1 MRSTLLAHDLTS
13 ERDPVSRQEVG
24 PPTPSERAR
33 ALVRGA
39 VDYHVHVAPDF
50 VSRRITDI
58 ELARRCLETGQAGFG
73 LKSHYSSTAERAQVV
88 AAAVPGVVVLGTI
101 TLNRSVGGLN
111 PLAVE
116 VAARQGA
123 RIVWFPTVS
132 AVNEQHQVLEAGRH
146 EEVPVWVAFE
156 LSLRDAGLACEPVPV
171 VDERGTLLSEAHA
184 VLDVVARNGLVLC
197 TGHLARDEIFR
208 LVEAAAE
215 RGIRDVVVTHPE
227 FPSQSISLDDQV
239 ELADMAAIM
248 ERAFTTPYTG
258 KTAWERVFEATRA
271 VGPERTVWATD
282 LGQNA
287 NPPVEDGLALMADAF
302 LAAGFTDEEIRT
314 MAVANTR
321 RVAGIEPFVGDPPRI
336 VGELS

>member
-1 MRSTLLAHDLTS
+1 MGSDGHR
-13 ERDPVSRQEVG
+13 
-24 PPTPSERAR
+24 TPSEHAR

-50 VSRRITDI
+50 VARRITDI

-88 AAAVPGVVVLGTI
+88 EAAVPGAVVLGTI

-132 AVNEQHQVLEAGRH
+132 AVNEQDEVLTPGVH
-146 EEVPVWVAFE
+146 ERVPVWVAFE
-156 LSLRDAGLACEPVPV
+156 LSLREAGLACEPVPC
-171 VDERGTLLSEAHA
+171 VDDRGELLPEANE
-184 VLDVVARNGLVLC
+184 VLDVVARNRLVLC
-197 TGHLARDEIFR
+197 TGHLGRDEVFA

-215 RGIRDVVVTHPE
+215 RGVSDVVVTHPE
-227 FPSQSISLDDQV
+227 FPSQSISPDDQV
-239 ELADMAAIM
+239 ELAGMGALM
-248 ERAFTTPYTG
+248 ERAFTTPHTG
-258 KTAWERVFEATRA
+258 KVSWERVFEATRA
-271 VGPERTVWATD
+271 VGAERTVWATD
-282 LGQNA
+282 LGQTS

-302 LAAGFTDEEIRT
+302 LGAGFTDEDVST

-321 RVAGIEPFVGDPPRI
+321 RIAGLEPLVPAQ
-336 VGELS
+336 EAS

>member
-1 MRSTLLAHDLTS
+1 MLPAMRLH
-13 ERDPVSRQEVG
+13 Q
-24 PPTPSERAR
+24 PPR
-33 ALVRGA
+33 RGVVEG

-73 LKSHYSSTAERAQVV
+73 LKSHYSSTAERARVV
-88 AAAVPGVVVLGTI
+88 ADAVPGVVVLGTI

-123 RIVWFPTVS
+123 RVVWFPTVS
-132 AVNEQHQVLEAGRH
+132 AVNEQGEVLRPGAHRK
-146 EEVPVWVAFE
+146 VPVWVAFE
-156 LSLRDAGLACEPVPV
+156 LSLREAGVACDPVPV
-171 VDERGTLLSEAHA
+171 VDDRGALLPEAHD

-197 TGHLARDEIFR
+197 TGHLGRDEVFA

-215 RGIRDVVVTHPE
+215 RGVRDIVVTHPE
-227 FPSQSISLDDQV
+227 FPSQSISSDDQV
-239 ELADMAAIM
+239 ALAAMGATM
-248 ERAFTTPYTG
+248 ERAFTTPHTG
-258 KTAWERVFEATRA
+258 KVSWERVFEATRA
-271 VGPERTVWATD
+271 VGAERTVWATD

-302 LAAGFTDEEIRT
+302 LAAGFTEEDVRT

-321 RVAGIEPFVGDPPRI
+321 RVAGLEQLPDERVGL
-336 VGELS
+336 VSEVS

>member
-1 MRSTLLAHDLTS
+1 MTTHNDHHPA
-13 ERDPVSRQEVG
+13 
-24 PPTPSERAR
+24 PSDRAR

-50 VSRRITDI
+50 VGRRITDI

-73 LKSHYSSTAERAQVV
+73 LKSHYAPTSERAQVV

-101 TLNRSVGGLN
+101 TLNRAVGGLN

-116 VAARQGA
+116 VSARQGA

-132 AVNEQHQVLEAGRH
+132 SVNEQDEVFRPGRH
-146 EEVPVWVAFE
+146 AKVPVWVQFE
-156 LSLRDAGLACEPVPV
+156 LSLRETGLACEPVPV
-171 VDERGTLLSEAHA
+171 VDERGGALLPEALE

-197 TGHLARDEIFR
+197 TGHLGRDEVFR
-208 LVEAAAE
+208 LVAAAAQ

-227 FPSQSISLDDQV
+227 FPSQSISPDDQV
-239 ELADMAAIM
+239 ELAAMGALM
-248 ERAFTTPYTG
+248 ERAFTTPHTG
-258 KTAWERVFEATRA
+258 KVSWERVFEATRA

-282 LGQNA
+282 LGQLA

-302 LAAGFTDEEIRT
+302 LADGFTEDEIRT
-314 MAVANTR
+314 MAVVNTR
-321 RVAGIEPFVGDPPRI
+321 RLAGLEPHAAQPAGADAGQGRA
-336 VGELS
+336 

>member
-1 MRSTLLAHDLTS
+1 MISVTTRSGEH
-13 ERDPVSRQEVG
+13 
-24 PPTPSERAR
+24 PTPSERAR

-50 VSRRITDI
+50 VARRITDI

-132 AVNEQHQVLEAGRH
+132 AVNEQREVLAAGKH
-146 EEVPVWVAFE
+146 AKVPVWVAFE
-156 LSLRDAGLACEPVPV
+156 LSLREAGLACAPVPV
-171 VDERGTLLSEAHA
+171 VDDRGALLPVALE

-197 TGHLARDEIFR
+197 TGHLARDEVFS
-208 LVEAAAE
+208 LVEAAAHQ
-215 RGIRDVVVTHPE
+215 GVRDIVVTHPE
-227 FPSQSISLDDQV
+227 FPSQSIAAEDQV
-239 ELADMAAIM
+239 ELAGMGALM
-248 ERAFTTPYTG
+248 ERAFTTPHTG
-258 KTAWERVFEATRA
+258 KVAWERVFEATRA
-271 VGPERTVWATD
+271 VGPGRTVWATD
-282 LGQNA
+282 LGQNV

-302 LAAGFTDEEIRT
+302 LADGFTDAEIRT

-321 RVAGIEPFVGDPPRI
+321 RVAGLDSPAVAAREA
-336 VGELS
+336 S

>member
-1 MRSTLLAHDLTS
+1 MTV
-13 ERDPVSRQEVG
+13 RDDG
-24 PPTPSERAR
+24 HPTPSEHAR

-50 VSRRITDI
+50 VSRRISDVD
-58 ELARRCLETGQAGFG
+58 LARRCLETGQAGFG
-73 LKSHYSSTAERAQVV
+73 LKSHYWSTVERAQVV

-101 TLNRSVGGLN
+101 TLNRSIGGLN

-132 AVNEQHQVLEAGRH
+132 AVNEQHEVLQAGAH
-146 EEVPVWVAFE
+146 EKVPVWVAFE
-156 LSLRDAGLACEPVPV
+156 LSLREAGLACDPVPV
-171 VDERGTLLSEAHA
+171 LDDRGALLPGAHE

-197 TGHLARDEIFR
+197 TGHLGRDEIFR
-208 LVEAAAE
+208 LVEAGVE
-215 RGIRDVVVTHPE
+215 RGIREVVVTHPE
-227 FPSQSISLDDQV
+227 FPSQSITPDDQV
-239 ELADMAAIM
+239 ELAGMGALM
-248 ERAFTTPYTG
+248 ERAFTTPHTG
-258 KTAWERVFEATRA
+258 KVPWERVFEATRA
-271 VGPERTVWATD
+271 VGPGRTVWATD
-282 LGQNA
+282 LGQAA

-321 RVAGIEPFVGDPPRI
+321 RIAGVEALTGQRV
-336 VGELS
+336 EAASEAS